1 MLNTEIKN
9 AVVAY
14 SVMKRDLHTLV
25 EGSKSPLD
33 YIGEIEEHP
42 HIVSFI
48 YPIEEERQNSEVY
61 HALVSIGIL
70 IENMLKEEKPVVT
83 YLINNAGIARMGAC
97 SDFAI
102 KEVEEIISVNCR
114 KLVFRNK
121 NICRQ
126 NYLAAL
132 FFWLQRCNNDFL
144 FLGV

>member
-42 HIVSFI
+42 HITSFT
-48 YPIEEERQNSEVY
+48 YPIEEERQNREVY

-70 IENMLKEEKPVVT
+70 IENMLKEDLRIWGKTRGIRCIEIAPDHRCETVV
-83 YLINNAGIARMGAC
+83 M
-97 SDFAI
+97 
-102 KEVEEIISVNCR
+102 EII
-114 KLVFRNK
+114 F
-121 NICRQ
+121 Q
-126 NYLAAL
+126 E
-132 FFWLQRCNNDFL
+132 
-144 FLGV
+144 